1 MSSDLTRPIIGIE
14 NRTAQEVFDIMCDR
28 IRRSASPSIGRVGVK
43 ALEWQGDK
51 AETPFGPYT
60 VIRTPDGYQSRF
72 QRDEIAHVGF
82 NAVDMFYG
90 ARRAAQ
96 DHAQADYES
105 RIRSTLVYH
114 EEPAGDTQG
123 AAGEMVLVPRE
134 PTAEMKKAVMQN
146 GGMQAVAYALAA
158 WPDMIAATP
167 AALVSPPDNGEA
179 AETQESIGAWAD
191 ETFGVVTD
199 LPRAVGRAGEE
210 LAELKEAAE
219 TLTPQDMI
227 VEMADVVIVL
237 MRLANV
243 IGQDLTAAIN
253 AKMAINRQRVWKTDG
268 TGHGYHV
275 KQPALQS
282 HNEGSDGK

>member
-72 QRDEIAHVGF
+72 QRDEVAHVGF

-146 GGMQAVAYALAA
+146 GGMQ
-158 WPDMIAATP
+158 
-167 AALVSPPDNGEA
+167 EA

-282 HNEGSDGK
+282 HNEGSDGVGNDNDGREDSQP